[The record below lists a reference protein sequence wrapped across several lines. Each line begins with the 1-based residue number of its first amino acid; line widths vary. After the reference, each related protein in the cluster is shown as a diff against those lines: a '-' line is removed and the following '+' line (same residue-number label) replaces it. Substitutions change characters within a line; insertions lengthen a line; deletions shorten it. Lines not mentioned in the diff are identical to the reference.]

1 MMYRNT
7 NLLIATTLIVSA
19 IVIGQEKEVITPEQ
33 RVVLENP
40 EVIGLQ
46 LAPILRRRSA
56 GVYKEA
62 SGPFNSESKIKFE
75 LIAINN
81 SSIPLDVRSW
91 DSLAQNRPRLL
102 RDNQEVAYR
111 NGLMELLKNK
121 DKEDGDIVHLF
132 VIRLQPNERKVI
144 DSVEI
149 SDWYEPVQVGHYEL
163 SMQHRFVQGGK
174 FVNSASVVF
183 EVEEKK

>member
-1 MMYRNT
+1 MYRKT
-7 NLLIATTLIVSA
+7 NLVIATTLIASA
-19 IVIGQEKEVITPEQ
+19 IVIGQGNEVTTQAQ

-56 GVYKEA
+56 GLYKEA

-75 LIAINN
+75 LIAIDN
-81 SSIPLDVRSW
+81 STIPLDVRSW
-91 DSLAQNRPRLL
+91 DSFAQNRPRLL
-102 RDNQEVAYR
+102 RDNQEVGYR

-132 VIRLQPNERKVI
+132 VIRLQPNKRKVI
-144 DSVEI
+144 DYVEI
-149 SDWYEPVQVGHYEL
+149 SDWYGPLQAGHYEL

-183 EVEEKK
+183 EVEENK